1 MDHPYKSAADY
12 AFWKRA
18 FSPGWETSNLM
29 RCRPL
34 IQRGEKVVSAG
45 SCFAANI
52 VPFLEGAGFDY
63 VRRDIA
69 PAALS
74 DVAADNFNYS
84 RFSAAY
90 GNIYTARQATQM
102 FMRAL
107 GSYRPL
113 EDRWVVADDVII
125 DAFRPGLKFP
135 AMSDREFDV
144 LTAQHLANILEAV
157 RAADVFI
164 FTLGL
169 TEAWVSN
176 LDGAVFPACP
186 GTVAGDFDPA
196 RHVFKNFSASEV
208 TQDLQ
213 ELIDLLRLVHPGI
226 RIVLTVSPVPL
237 VATGT
242 DQHILV
248 ATTYSKSVL
257 RVAAGEIATINPDVT
272 YFPAYEIVTGPQAAS
287 EFFEPDRRQPST
299 AAIGAV
305 MRAFLSQCET
315 DRDRNVGASLPVEF
329 ADHPSDKK
337 SEGSPASEEFASQ
350 MSAIIATAQCEEEA
364 AGL

>member
-1 MDHPYKSAADY
+1 
-12 AFWKRA
+12 
-18 FSPGWETSNLM
+18 
-29 RCRPL
+29 
-34 IQRGEKVVSAG
+34 
-45 SCFAANI
+45 

-69 PAALS
+69 P
-74 DVAADNFNYS
+74 VAFSEVTADNFNYS

-102 FMRAL
+102 FRRAL

-125 DAFRPGLKFP
+125 DAFRPGLRFP
-135 AMSDREFDV
+135 AMSDREFEV
-144 LTAQHLANILEAV
+144 LTAQHLANTLDAV

-169 TEAWVSN
+169 TEAWVSS

-186 GTVAGDFDPA
+186 GTVAGNFDPA

-226 RIVLTVSPVPL
+226 RMVLTVSPVPL

-242 DQHILV
+242 DQHVMV
-248 ATTYSKSVL
+248 ATIYSKSAL
-257 RVAAGEIATINPDVT
+257 RVAAGEVAKVNPDVT
-272 YFPAYEIVTGPQAAS
+272 YFPAYEIVTGPQAPFD
-287 EFFEPDRRQPST
+287 FFETDRRQPST

-315 DRDRNVGASLPVEF
+315 GRDRGIGDTLPVE
-329 ADHPSDKK
+329 AAVHPSGKK
-337 SEGSPASEEFASQ
+337 SEASAASEEFASQ
-350 MSAIIATAQCEEEA
+350 MSTLIATAQCEEEA

>member
-1 MDHPYKSAADY
+1 
-12 AFWKRA
+12 
-18 FSPGWETSNLM
+18 
-29 RCRPL
+29 
-34 IQRGEKVVSAG
+34 
-45 SCFAANI
+45 
-52 VPFLEGAGFDY
+52 
-63 VRRDIA
+63 
-69 PAALS
+69 
-74 DVAADNFNYS
+74 
-84 RFSAAY
+84 
-90 GNIYTARQATQM
+90 
-102 FMRAL
+102 
-107 GSYRPL
+107 
-113 EDRWVVADDVII
+113 
-125 DAFRPGLKFP
+125 
-135 AMSDREFDV
+135 MSDREFDV

-186 GTVAGDFDPA
+186 GTVAGDFDRA

-242 DQHILV
+242 DQHVLV
-248 ATTYSKSVL
+248 ATIYSKSVL
-257 RVAAGEIATINPDVT
+257 RVAAGESATINPDVT
-272 YFPAYEIVTGPQAAS
+272 YFPAYEIVTGPQAPFD
-287 EFFEPDRRQPST
+287 FFEPDRRQPST

-315 DRDRNVGASLPVEF
+315 DRDRNVGDSLPVEF